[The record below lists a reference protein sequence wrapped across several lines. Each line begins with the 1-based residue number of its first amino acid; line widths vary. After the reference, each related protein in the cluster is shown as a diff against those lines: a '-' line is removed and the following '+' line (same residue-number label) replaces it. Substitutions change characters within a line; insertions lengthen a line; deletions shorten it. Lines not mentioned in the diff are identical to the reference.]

1 MKLETNI
8 PLIFLTLLVIAIV
21 ALGYLEL
28 KKLNERIKILEYL
41 NKEGNK
47 KGNKEEKVKE
57 VKLKEVKQ
65 EPVISGGEGEVREV
79 QHGGGNNRVEEWQ
92 MNNEKDDII
101 NTLNQKEE
109 YIEEINNGTIFINPN
124 EIYAQHPMMYREMG
138 APVTDDIIEQIRND
152 ETVDFENNIQ
162 GEGIINDI
170 GTMDNHVIMDDE
182 ETEGQIEVKVENES
196 VHEASV
202 HEGSVH
208 EGSVHEGSVH
218 EGSVHEDTLTEEEID
233 LKEISDDDDFSKS
246 KILVDESF
254 SVNEL
259 KSICKNL
266 GLQFSG
272 NKSTLI
278 KRIMDNQ

>member
-1 MKLETNI
+1 MQMKLETNI

-138 APVTDDIIEQIRND
+138 DPVTDDIIEQIRND

-182 ETEGQIEVKVENES
+182 ETEEQIEVKVENES
-196 VHEASV
+196 VHE
-202 HEGSVH
+202 E
-208 EGSVHEGSVH
+208 SVHEGSVH

-272 NKSTLI
+272 NKTTLI

>member
-1 MKLETNI
+1 MQMKLETNI

-138 APVTDDIIEQIRND
+138 DPVTDDIIEQIRND

-182 ETEGQIEVKVENES
+182 ETEEQIEVKVENES
-196 VHEASV
+196 VHE
-202 HEGSVH
+202 E
-208 EGSVHEGSVH
+208 SVHEGSVH

>member
-1 MKLETNI
+1 MQMKLETNI

-21 ALGYLEL
+21 VLGYLEL

-41 NKEGNK
+41 NKEGKK

-109 YIEEINNGTIFINPN
+109 YIEEINNTNGTIFINPN

-138 APVTDDIIEQIRND
+138 DPVTDDIIEQIRND

-182 ETEGQIEVKVENES
+182 ETEEQIEVKVENE
-196 VHEASV
+196 
-202 HEGSVH
+202 
-208 EGSVHEGSVH
+208 SVH

>member
-1 MKLETNI
+1 MQMKLETNI

-21 ALGYLEL
+21 VLGYLEL

-41 NKEGNK
+41 NKEGKK

-92 MNNEKDDII
+92 MNNEKEDII

-138 APVTDDIIEQIRND
+138 DPVTDDIIEQIRND
-152 ETVDFENNIQ
+152 ETIDFENNIQ
-162 GEGIINDI
+162 EEEIINDI
-170 GTMDNHVIMDDE
+170 GTMDNHVIMDDK
-182 ETEGQIEVKVENES
+182 ETEEQIEVKVENE
-196 VHEASV
+196 
-202 HEGSVH
+202 
-208 EGSVHEGSVH
+208 SVHEGSVH

>member
-1 MKLETNI
+1 MQMKLETNI

-21 ALGYLEL
+21 VLGYLEL

-41 NKEGNK
+41 NKEGKK

-92 MNNEKDDII
+92 MNNEKEDII

-109 YIEEINNGTIFINPN
+109 YIEEINNTNGTIFINPN

-138 APVTDDIIEQIRND
+138 DPVTDDIIEQIRND

-182 ETEGQIEVKVENES
+182 ETEEQIEVKVENE
-196 VHEASV
+196 
-202 HEGSVH
+202 SVH